1 MIRCGSVLAAQCVV
15 GGGSG
20 THAVVCVESLAAL
33 DVRMRVYS
41 DIRCAA
47 DGSSDDQADGALRMT
62 RRGLHFACRKTV
74 ECIGPADSFG
84 LRK

>member
-1 MIRCGSVLAAQCVV
+1 MIRCGSVLAAQYMVV
-15 GGGSG
+15 VGSG
-20 THAVVCVESLAAL
+20 THAVVCVESLAVLA
-33 DVRMRVYS
+33 VSMAIYG
-41 DIRCAA
+41 DICFVV
-47 DGSSDDQADGALRMT
+47 DGSSDDQADGAPRMT

>member
-33 DVRMRVYS
+33 AVSMAIYG
-41 DIRCAA
+41 DICFVE
-47 DGSSDDQADGALRMT
+47 DGRSNDQADGAAKTT
-62 RRGLHFACRKTV
+62 RRDLHFACRKKV
-74 ECIGPADSFG
+74 ERIGPADGFG
-84 LRK
+84 LRR